1 MLKRLLLVLVAT
13 FLVTSTFTAAADSVD
28 GSNSAPAAAA
38 SWCTTQASIV
48 VLGDSMSTG
57 HGTSDP
63 ANAWVKRI
71 DAAFPATTV
80 TNLSVD
86 GALTSDFL
94 PAGVG
99 VQRRPAGN
107 LRPTAVSQIQTIQPS
122 LVIIEVGANEY
133 GTDRDPVTTYRANL
147 TDLTN
152 RIKVASPNST
162 LLYVHSTGFDFRWAP
177 LPIDFDWADYDAE
190 MSAVATAESADYL
203 DLTKFLPWADTDTAG
218 LYVANE
224 YGAGNTV
231 HWKDAGHVAAAG
243 VIQQQLLRC

>member
-1 MLKRLLLVLVAT
+1 MAT

-28 GSNSAPAAAA
+28 GSNSAPA
-38 SWCTTQASIV
+38 SWCGNPASIV

-57 HGTSDP
+57 HGTTDP

-71 DAAFPATTV
+71 DAAFPAAV

-99 VQRRPAGN
+99 VQRRPSGN

-147 TDLTN
+147 ADLTN
-152 RIKVASPNST
+152 RIQAVSPNST
-162 LLYVHSTGFDFRWAP
+162 LLFVHSTGFDYRWAA
-177 LPIDFDWADYDAE
+177 LPIDFDWAAYHAQ
-190 MSAVATAESADYL
+190 MSSLATAEAADYL

>member
-1 MLKRLLLVLVAT
+1 MAT
-13 FLVTSTFTAAADSVD
+13 FLVTSTFTASADSVD
-28 GSNSAPAAAA
+28 GSNSMPALTVA
-38 SWCTTQASIV
+38 SWCGDQASIV

-57 HGTSDP
+57 YGTSDP
-63 ANAWVKRI
+63 NNAWVKRV
-71 DAAFPATTV
+71 DAAFPATAV

-94 PAGVG
+94 PAGIG

-107 LRPTAVSQIQTIQPS
+107 LRPTAVSQIQTLQPS

-133 GTDRDPVTTYRANL
+133 GTDRDPVATYRANL
-147 TDLTN
+147 ADLTN
-152 RIKVASPNST
+152 RIQAVSPDST
-162 LLYVHSTGFDFRWAP
+162 LLYVHSTGFDYRWAA
-177 LPIDFDWADYDAE
+177 LPIDFAWTAYGSA

-224 YGAGNTV
+224 FGAGNTV

>member
-1 MLKRLLLVLVAT
+1 MLKRLLPVLVAT
-13 FLVTSTFTAAADSVD
+13 VLVTSTFTASADSVD
-28 GSNSAPAAAA
+28 GSNQAPAAAA
-38 SWCTTQASIV
+38 PWCGDPASIV

-71 DAAFPATTV
+71 DAAFPAAV

-94 PAGVG
+94 PAGIG
-99 VQRRPAGN
+99 VQRRPSGN
-107 LRPTAVSQIQTIQPS
+107 LRPTAVSQIQGIQPS

-147 TDLTN
+147 ADLTN
-152 RIKVASPNST
+152 RIQAASPNST
-162 LLYVHSTGFDFRWAP
+162 LLYVHSTGFDYRWAAQ
-177 LPIDFDWADYDAE
+177 PIDFDWADYHAA
-190 MSAVATAESADYL
+190 MSALATAEAAGYL
-203 DLTKFLPWADTDTAG
+203 DLTKFLPWADNDTAG

-224 YGAGNTV
+224 FGAGNTV

>member
-1 MLKRLLLVLVAT
+1 MLKRLLPVLVAP
-13 FLVTSTFTAAADSVD
+13 FLVTSTFSALADSTSIPTTAAA
-28 GSNSAPAAAA
+28 
-38 SWCTTQASIV
+38 WCADQASIV

-71 DAAFPATTV
+71 DAAFPDTAV
-80 TNLSVD
+80 TNLSAN

-99 VQRRPAGN
+99 VQRRTEGN

-133 GTDRDPVTTYRANL
+133 GTDRHPVTTFRANL
-147 TDLTN
+147 TDLTD
-152 RIKVASPNST
+152 RIQTASPNST

-177 LPIDFDWADYDAE
+177 LPIDFDWSDYAAE
-190 MSAVATAESADYL
+190 MSSVAAAEAADYL
-203 DLTKFLPWADTDTAG
+203 DLTEFLPWASTDTAG
-218 LYVANE
+218 LFVVDEFGPNT
-224 YGAGNTV
+224 TV
-231 HWKDAGHVAAAG
+231 HWNDAGHVAAGG

>member
-1 MLKRLLLVLVAT
+1 MAT
-13 FLVTSTFTAAADSVD
+13 FLVTSTFTASADSVD
-28 GSNSAPAAAA
+28 GSNSAPATAA
-38 SWCTTQASIV
+38 SWCDAQASIV

-71 DAAFPATTV
+71 DAAFPDTAV
-80 TNLSVD
+80 NNLSVD

-94 PAGVG
+94 PAGIG

-107 LRPTAVSQIQTIQPS
+107 LRPTAVSEIQTIQPS

-133 GTDRDPVTTYRANL
+133 GTDRDPVTTFRANL

-152 RIKVASPNST
+152 RIRAASPNST

-177 LPIDFDWADYDAE
+177 LPIDFDWTDYDAE

-203 DLTKFLPWADTDTAG
+203 DLTEFLPWADTDTAG